1 MTLARHLAVLT
12 LLGLPAAASAIEP
25 SADRIAAVRTFA
37 DNVLRLGRDTYG
49 PRHTPLFVDGLH
61 VDTHEPVTWLLP
73 TEHAEVWNM
82 PRRWVLCN
90 LASQQQLFRVLDA
103 LTTLTGEPRYRE
115 AAVEAIRYGF
125 AHLRH
130 TDGLLFWGGHAAW
143 ELVTDR
149 PVGESNKDWS
159 VNKPIPAH
167 WDTGLVHELKCHF
180 PYYELM
186 WQVDAQ
192 ATRRLITS
200 IWASHVQRW
209 DILDMNRHGLYGVDR
224 GPLWDHTYTGGPV
237 PFVSRSLSFLHT
249 GSDLVWAAGLLSQF
263 DDDPRP
269 LTWAKRLAG
278 RYAEVR
284 DPNTRLGADNYNIF
298 HNHRIRRQFE
308 AQFGDRFTEAS
319 ITSLYG
325 TRYGPGAVCFLKLA
339 ERLGP
344 AGDAFR
350 TWVVEDLAAYAKHA
364 YDPQDGRFWVT
375 LIDGTRLKPEDCQ
388 QPGYITPGNLAKR
401 APGPFNFWAYA
412 LAYKL
417 TGDAGMW
424 EMARQIGLEL
434 DLGDLGETPGGPARL
449 NLQTTAADPHLIFA
463 ILDLHSAMRESAC
476 LALATR
482 IADNLVARQFH
493 KGFFLPSADHLF
505 AKFDDATPL
514 ALLYLEAALRD
525 PPVVLPPYCGGR
537 SFFHCDYEGQGR
549 TYDGFVYGQ
558 TRGE

>member
-1 MTLARHLAVLT
+1 MSLTHHALAAGLCWLPLAAFAV
-12 LLGLPAAASAIEP
+12 EP
-25 SADRIAAVRTFA
+25 PADRIETVRTFA

-49 PRHTPLFVDGLH
+49 PQHTPLFVDGLN

-73 TEHAEVWNM
+73 AEHAEVWEM

-90 LASQQQLFRVLDA
+90 LGSQQTLFRVLDG

-125 AHLRH
+125 THLRH

-143 ELVTDR
+143 DLDTDR
-149 PVGESNKDWS
+149 PIGESHKDWS
-159 VNKPIPAH
+159 VDKPLRAH
-167 WDTGLVHELKCHF
+167 WETGLVHELKCHF
-180 PYYELM
+180 PFYELM
-186 WQVDAQ
+186 WQVDRQ
-192 ATRRLITS
+192 ATRRLIEAA
-200 IWASHVQRW
+200 WASHVQQW
-209 DILDMNRHGLYGVDR
+209 DILDMNRHGLYGVEE
-224 GPLWDHTYTGGPV
+224 GPPWDHAYTGGPV
-237 PFVSRSLSFLHT
+237 PFVSKSLSFLQT
-249 GSDLVWAAGLLSQF
+249 GSDLVWAAALLSQF

-269 LTWAKRLAG
+269 MTWARRLAG

-284 DPNTRLGADNYNIF
+284 DPNTGLGADNYNVF

-344 AGDAFR
+344 AGEDFKNWA
-350 TWVVEDLAAYAKHA
+350 VEDLTAYMRHA
-364 YDPQDGRFWVT
+364 YDPQDHRFWVT
-375 LIDGTRLKPEDCQ
+375 LIDGTRLSPDDCRE
-388 QPGYITPGNLAKR
+388 PGYISPGNLAKR
-401 APGPFNFWAYA
+401 KPGPFNFWAYA

-417 TGDAGMW
+417 TGDRRMW
-424 EMARQIGLEL
+424 DMTRQIGLGL
-434 DLGDLGETPGGPARL
+434 DLGDLGEAPGRPASF
-449 NLQTTAADPHLIFA
+449 NLKTAAADAHLIFA
-463 ILDLHSAMRESAC
+463 LLDLHEVLPDPAC
-476 LALATR
+476 LALARR
-482 IADNLVARQFH
+482 IADNLVTRQFH

-505 AKFDDATPL
+505 AKVDEVTPL
-514 ALLYLEAALRD
+514 ALLYLEAALRN

-537 SFFHCDYEGQGR
+537 SFFHCDHEGHGR
-549 TYDGFVYGQ
+549 AYDGFIYNL